1 MRLSVCP
8 TMRVRVYECKL
19 GRERISV
26 SINIYAWQTDQWLL
40 KRSRVDDDG
49 YGLYVL
55 TKSDGG
61 NDHNAYVRALAQ
73 IRMHERTGQMT
84 GINSLIMLN
93 LS

>member
-1 MRLSVCP
+1 MCAR
-8 TMRVRVYECKL
+8 KL

-26 SINIYAWQTDQWLL
+26 SVNIYAWQTDQWLL
-40 KRSRVDDDG
+40 ERSRVDDDG
-49 YGLYVL
+49 YRLHVL

-73 IRMHERTGQMT
+73 IRTRECTAEQMT

>member
-1 MRLSVCP
+1 MCA
-8 TMRVRVYECKL
+8 CKL
-19 GRERISV
+19 GGERISV
-26 SINIYAWQTDQWLL
+26 SVNIYAWQTDQWLL
-40 KRSRVDDDG
+40 ERSRVDHDG
-49 YGLYVL
+49 YRLYVL

-73 IRMHERTGQMT
+73 IRTAGQMT